1 MTLSDQQIHTPVSY
15 LAHGSTSNSK
25 NTTGV
30 TPRPIHQCLLTS
42 NISDS
47 TPTTLES
54 SIPPTIAAITTATN
68 TIATAHTKGKAPM
81 ADFVFPNYTH
91 MSVATEFNTTDLQTE
106 IKILEKRLRAHSV
119 LLKTGNY
126 NMEESQKLER
136 SLRLK

>member
-1 MTLSDQQIHTPVSY
+1 
-15 LAHGSTSNSK
+15 
-25 NTTGV
+25 
-30 TPRPIHQCLLTS
+30 
-42 NISDS
+42 
-47 TPTTLES
+47 
-54 SIPPTIAAITTATN
+54 
-68 TIATAHTKGKAPM
+68 M